1 MRPAQEISAP
11 QPAAHHGT
19 PAGHACARVLT
30 VAAVQAE
37 LRFYTR
43 EQDFRERMAAYV
55 AEAMAHQPDLVVFP
69 EDLGT
74 GLVALNAPLAAR
86 MHSLRGTMVAV
97 ALHDPWA
104 VARAA
109 WSRALSLPRALLLA
123 AARRVRATYVSTFSE
138 LARAHQVHICAGSV
152 LLPHEGPRQDAVYNT
167 TFLFGP
173 DGAVLGST
181 DKVNLIPAEG
191 ARGLGLVPGRREQV
205 AVWHTAIGSLGV
217 LICLDAW
224 DRGLASALVEGG
236 ARLLV
241 VPSANPKPWTP
252 AEEAERREG
261 LYARVRELGVPGVEA
276 FAVGELAGVHFEGR
290 SWVLAPDA
298 GQPDGVRTLARAD
311 SATAPRV
318 IAATV
323 ELPAR

>member
-1 MRPAQEISAP
+1 MRPDQEISAP

-55 AEAMAHQPDLVVFP
+55 TEAMAHQPDLVVFP

-104 VARAA
+104 VARALFTR
-109 WSRALSLPRALLLA
+109 SLSLPRALLLA

-167 TFLFGP
+167 CFLFGP
-173 DGAVLGST
+173 DGAIVGSI
-181 DKVNLIPAEG
+181 DKVSLIPLEG
-191 ARGLGLVPGRREQV
+191 PKGLDVAPGRREDV
-205 AVWHTAIGSLGV
+205 TVWRTPIGNLGA

-224 DRGLASALVEGG
+224 DRELAAALVEAG
-236 ARLLV
+236 AQLLV
-241 VPSANPKPWTP
+241 VPSANPARWTP
-252 AEEAERREG
+252 AEEAARREG

-276 FAVGELAGVHFEGR
+276 FAVGALAGIGFEGR
-290 SWVLAPDA
+290 SWVLAPDPA
-298 GQPDGVRTLARAD
+298 QADGVRIIARAD
-311 SATAPRV
+311 SATAPGV